1 MTYSIRH
8 DRADSGMSG
17 RSGSG
22 DVRDWPHHV
31 SMVFWAGPALSERA
45 LTDDGAGVTL
55 TGGDQQVGSAGF
67 HGYERTVF
75 LGNGSSRWAFAS
87 TEVLRWGVKTRSGFS
102 VESGGLSTSGAGF
115 GHPVVA
121 GDRYWLVAHLG
132 PLRIR
137 EPVQVVAVVDKPD
150 RKGFAYGTL
159 AGHPVRGEEAFLVDR
174 RADGSVW
181 LTIRS
186 LTRPASGLWGAGY
199 PVALLAQ
206 CLYRRRYFRSLCE
219 RGS

>member
-1 MTYSIRH
+1 M
-8 DRADSGMSG
+8 G
-17 RSGSG
+17 
-22 DVRDWPHHV
+22 W
-31 SMVFWAGPALSERA
+31 WAGAALAERV
-45 LTDDGAGVTL
+45 LTGDEAGVTL
-55 TGGDQQVGSAGF
+55 TGGDEAGF
-67 HGYERTVF
+67 RGYERTVL
-75 LGNGSSRWAFAS
+75 LGSGSSLWAFAS

-102 VESGGLSTSGAGF
+102 VESGDPSSSGAGLS
-115 GHPVVA
+115 PSVVA

-137 EPVQVVAVVDKPD
+137 EPVQVVAVIDEPD

-186 LTRPASGLWGAGY
+186 LTGPASGLWGAAY
-199 PVALLAQ
+199 PMALLAQ
-206 CLYRRRYFRSLCE
+206 RVYRRRYFRSLGGPP
-219 RGS
+219 RHHNRA